1 MADWTTE
8 GFTPA
13 LARRVPA
20 RLPAGPG
27 PLLARFALRHP
38 RLAVL
43 ALAALAGGIVSMP
56 FWLARHARQAELAEP
71 PPHSSEAPAWV
82 PILRP
87 TPAFVLDT
95 PLFPRDQQRLEARR
109 HNPGGGRE
117 DIFLF
122 GDPASAQGQARV
134 VVYRTGGEASRPGS
148 LYLELARRAAED
160 GQAVLRTTSP
170 ETLPTRFGPVET
182 AVIDLADGTNGRQ
195 CSAWRIVAEEQD
207 LRVTGW
213 FCGAQGRPLERHVL
227 TCFIERLDLAMATQP
242 DPELKAWFAEAD
254 KRRTAGCPTP
264 KPMSAGRRPA

>member
-8 GFTPA
+8 GLNAA
-13 LARRVPA
+13 LARRAPA

-27 PLLARFALRHP
+27 PVLARFALRHP
-38 RLAVL
+38 RLALV
-43 ALAALAGGIVSMP
+43 ALAMLAGGIVSMP
-56 FWLARHARQAELAEP
+56 FWLGRGAREADPAEP
-71 PPHSSEAPAWV
+71 PPTAAEAPAWV
-82 PILRP
+82 PILQPRS
-87 TPAFVLDT
+87 AFALDT

-122 GDPASAQGQARV
+122 GDPTSAQGQARV
-134 VVYRTGGEASRPGS
+134 VVYRTGGEANRPGS

-160 GQAVLRTTSP
+160 GQAVMRTTSP

-182 AVIDLADGTNGRQ
+182 AVLDLADGANGRQ

-213 FCGAQGRPLERHVL
+213 ICGPQGRPVERHAL
-227 TCFIERLDLAMATQP
+227 TCLIERLDLSPATQP
-242 DPELKAWFAEAD
+242 DPELKAYFLEAE
-254 KRRTAGCPTP
+254 KNRTPGCPSP
-264 KPMSAGRRPA
+264 RPVPAGRRPA